1 VVFFRGYR
9 FLGPSLWISLAHKT
23 PSYNIKMLQKII
35 FDKTAFVK
43 FKISNNF
50 LKNIV
55 ETHLKQPK
63 IHRKILTSYE
73 LLKSQEKNL
82 RTKSLQTFA
91 KCL

>member
-1 VVFFRGYR
+1 
-9 FLGPSLWISLAHKT
+9 
-23 PSYNIKMLQKII
+23 MLQKII

-73 LLKSQEKNL
+73 LLKSQEK
-82 RTKSLQTFA
+82 KSTN
-91 KCL
+91 